1 MTKQTY
7 DYVVITTD
15 NEIVDLE
22 GGAICCRNSLLI
34 EALESARVYRYT
46 KREYYSG
53 ADNMFEYTNVP
64 YDVLDEVIE
73 MIKSSSYFRDNVQV
87 KLVEFRTLEM
97 LYPRN
102 NDDNIITKPIYDYVI
117 FTTNE
122 DDILN
127 EHGGGFARNQALVDE
142 IDQFL
147 RKYDKRDFNLGDDTT
162 FEYVNV
168 PGDKLNQ
175 TIDMIKSTPYFRD
188 DVEVKLVD
196 FRILDTLYPK
206 HNESAE

>member
-22 GGAICCRNSLLI
+22 DGAICCRNSLLM
-34 EALESARVYRYT
+34 EALDNASLIRYV
-46 KREYYSG
+46 KRYYYSG
-53 ADNMFEYTNVP
+53 DDSMFEYVNIP

-122 DDILN
+122 DDVLN
-127 EHGGGFARNQALVDE
+127 EHGGGFARNQGLVGE
-142 IDQFL
+142 INQFL
-147 RKYDKRDFNLGDDTT
+147 HKYDKRDFYDGDDTM

-168 PGDKLNQ
+168 PGAKLNQ
-175 TIDMIKSTPYFRD
+175 TIELIKSTPYFRD

-206 HNESAE
+206 HNDRVE